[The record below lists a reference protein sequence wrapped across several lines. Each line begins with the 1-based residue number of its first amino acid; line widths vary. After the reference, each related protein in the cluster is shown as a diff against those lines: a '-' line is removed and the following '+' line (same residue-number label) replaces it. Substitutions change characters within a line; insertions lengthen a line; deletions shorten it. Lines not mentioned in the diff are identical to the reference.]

1 MFMKMNSAAL
11 GAALILFAGTVA
23 ANATAVSY
31 ANFALW
37 SAAASGSSP
46 VTILEPIPN
55 VVDPDNPPNLLPGV
69 QYFGSGT
76 ASASYGG
83 VLFQTNGALSDG
95 HFFNVGSDFSGS
107 LPVLSSQAQS
117 FGVANILITLAA
129 PVKAFAL
136 NFDTYDGHDD
146 GIANGA
152 AVSFTLSNGH
162 TLPPLDSM
170 GNAYDLASFFGVVDD
185 TPFKWILL
193 TSSDPAL
200 NINKL
205 NIGAAVAPIPEPATW
220 IMLLLGFAGIGL
232 FGGRLSARRAP
243 AR

>member
-1 MFMKMNSAAL
+1 MFTKMNSTALAAAL
-11 GAALILFAGTVA
+11 LLLAGIVSA
-23 ANATAVSY
+23 DATAVTY
-31 ANFALW
+31 ANFTLW
-37 SAAASGSSP
+37 SAAAPGSTP
-46 VTILEPIPN
+46 VTIEEPIPN
-55 VVDPDNPPNLLPGV
+55 VVDLEDPPNLVPGV

-136 NFDTYDGHDD
+136 NFDTYDGLDD
-146 GIANGA
+146 GIANGTT
-152 AVSFTLSNGH
+152 VSFTLSNGQ
-162 TLPPLDSM
+162 TLPLDSM

-193 TSSDPAL
+193 TSSDPVL
-200 NINKL
+200 SINEL
-205 NIGAAVAPIPEPATW
+205 SIGAAVAPIPEPATW
-220 IMLLLGFAGIGL
+220 VMLLLGFAGICL
-232 FGGRLSARRAP
+232 FRARLPARRGSTC
-243 AR
+243 